1 MRIVIGD
8 AIRSGNI
15 GLAQGE
21 AIPAGVIN
29 GAVAR
34 PLPLSVG
41 ASPFRAMRMSD
52 LHSTE

>member
-1 MRIVIGD
+1 MNNKIIIEN

-34 PLPLSVG
+34 PLG
-41 ASPFRAMRMSD
+41 RGFAFRAVRMSH